1 MRWRSLWFDM
11 IVVMIERMRLTS
23 VIAVMAA
30 LVMSACGSAS
40 APSPVRSLTIST
52 PTPAPGSVIPV
63 TLNGSQYFL
72 ARGSGLF
79 AIPIT
84 VSSDR
89 DVPWAQLNVY
99 LFDGSAGLGYCGQNI
114 PDAPTWGPFAKGQ
127 TASVTIS
134 GFQLGHVPCEVTSIR
149 AWLHTRNNGLG
160 IPPTDS
166 ETVANGSLVVSYTFR

>member
-1 MRWRSLWFDM
+1 MG
-11 IVVMIERMRLTS
+11 ERMKRTS
-23 VIAVMAA
+23 VAAVMVA
-30 LVMSACGSAS
+30 VIMSACGSPSGPS
-40 APSPVRSLTIST
+40 AVRSLTISM

-79 AIPIT
+79 SIPMT

-89 DVPWAQLNVY
+89 EVPWAQLSVY
-99 LFDGSAGLGYCGQNI
+99 LFDGSAGGGYCGQNI
-114 PDAPTWGPFAKGQ
+114 PDAPTWGPLSKGQ

-134 GFQLGHVPCEVTSIR
+134 GFQVFRVPCQVTSIR
-149 AWLHTRNNGLG
+149 AWLHTRNNGLL

-166 ETVANGSLVVSYTFR
+166 ETVADGSLAVSYTFR